1 LNAHPQVV
9 EWLGSS
15 PTRAQSEAM
24 AARWS
29 AELEQEGWGLWA
41 LEVVG
46 GAPFVGVCGLHR
58 TRPPIPCAP
67 AVEVGWR
74 LDPAHWGHGYATEAA
89 AASLRHGF
97 EVAGLPEIVSFTAVS
112 NLRSQAVMQRIGLH
126 RDPAADFDHP
136 GQAEGSPLRR
146 HVLYRAGPGMAR
158 PG

>member
-1 LNAHPQVV
+1 LAEADLAPFAALNSHPQVV

-15 PTRAQSEAM
+15 PTRAESDAM

-29 AELEQEGWGLWA
+29 VELEAEGWGLWA

-58 TRPPIPCAP
+58 TRPPVPGAP

-74 LDPAHWGHGYATEAA
+74 LDPAHWGNGYATEAA
-89 AASLRHGF
+89 AAAHRLR
-97 EVAGLPEIVSFTAVS
+97 
-112 NLRSQAVMQRIGLH
+112 
-126 RDPAADFDHP
+126 RDPGDDFDHP
-136 GQAEGSPLRR
+136 SLAEGSPLRA
-146 HVLYRAGPGMAR
+146 HVLYRAGAGSPR